1 MEGSLNMKN
10 AVLFLGQ
17 ILILWLIYIC
27 SQYAVSLLHLPIPGS
42 VLGMLLL
49 YFALSKKII
58 SLKLI
63 EKGALF
69 LTKHLTF
76 LFLPFVIGL
85 MSYGDLIKASGIQLL
100 VMIVASTLIGMIAT
114 GAASQFLSKKEREVV
129 KEHEHSD
136 AV

>member
-1 MEGSLNMKN
+1 MKN
-10 AVLFLGQ
+10 AGLFIGQ
-17 ILILWLIYIC
+17 LFIIWLIYIC
-27 SQYAVSLLHLPIPGS
+27 SQYIVTLLHLPIPGS
-42 VLGMLLL
+42 VLGMLFL
-49 YFALSKKII
+49 YFALSKRII

-63 EKGALF
+63 EKGATF

-85 MSYGDLIKASGIQLL
+85 MSYGDLIKTTGIQLF
-100 VMIVASTLIGMIAT
+100 VMIAASTIIGMIVT
-114 GAASQFLSKKEREVV
+114 GAVSQVLSGREKGAL